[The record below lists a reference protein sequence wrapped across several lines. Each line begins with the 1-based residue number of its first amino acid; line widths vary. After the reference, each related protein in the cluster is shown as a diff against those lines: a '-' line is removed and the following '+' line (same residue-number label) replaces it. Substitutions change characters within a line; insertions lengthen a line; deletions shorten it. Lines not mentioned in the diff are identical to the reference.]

1 MNAEEPS
8 EITSEWVFFYLL
20 PLSQVTSVNQEWGQV
35 YPVSPP
41 NEVEMGGLAVRPSLL
56 KRAGSYEELCG
67 TDATLLPRRPCLDPR
82 TATSTAREEAPHD
95 LKVQKR
101 ESEGES
107 SVCLCTYF

>member
-1 MNAEEPS
+1 M
-8 EITSEWVFFYLL
+8 
-20 PLSQVTSVNQEWGQV
+20 

-41 NEVEMGGLAVRPSLL
+41 NEVEMGALAVRPSLL
-56 KRAGSYEELCG
+56 KRAGSCEELCG
-67 TDATLLPRRPCLDPR
+67 ADATLLPRRPCLDPR
-82 TATSTAREEAPHD
+82 TATSAVREEAPHD